1 VSEPLDAW
9 TSVAT
14 HLYCPRCQTLPATG
28 AVFAI
33 HGESG
38 AQVSLCEHCTTQRE
52 RGSRDG
58 MGPFRGCRHSQNI
71 ATPMKEHTWTST

>member
-52 RGSRDG
+52 REDPETVWVRFGDAGIRRIS
-58 MGPFRGCRHSQNI
+58 PPQ
-71 ATPMKEHTWTST
+71 